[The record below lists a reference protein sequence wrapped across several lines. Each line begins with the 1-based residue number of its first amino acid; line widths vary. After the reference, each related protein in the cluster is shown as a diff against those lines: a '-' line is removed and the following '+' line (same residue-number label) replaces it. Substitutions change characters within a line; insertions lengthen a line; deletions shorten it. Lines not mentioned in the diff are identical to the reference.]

1 LNESVFFAALIISS
15 TKVITSRISRVV
27 TKEVRNFRMSSFQD
41 ASVSEP
47 VLTPPNIKV
56 VSSTQNGDDPLHG
69 TFHRRILPSPA
80 ISFSS
85 SEGKQ
90 LFTESLLSGYMNGYF
105 HLAEHFHTQGHP
117 AFCGLG
123 SLTMA
128 LNALLIDPRRVWQ
141 GMWRWFDEEMLNC
154 CESLDN
160 IKEKGITLAKLGC
173 LAHCNG
179 ANVSMKYGKD
189 ISLEEFRRDIIEIS
203 KLSALENKEEGE
215 ENELTTTTE
224 SATSD
229 QGGDASVR
237 DSSSSTFSGSSV
249 ISPTCSV
256 SKSRFAST
264 SCPSCLSA
272 SSSLSNTPSPP
283 KTKVMIVSYSRTVLS
298 QTGIGHFSPIGGY
311 HPSSDMVLIMD
322 VARFK
327 YPPHWIPLSL
337 LYDALCT
344 VDSET
349 GKSRGYLLL
358 SASNRMYCECACSEL
373 KGILNDN
380 EPLQNSNVNNL
391 SNLDDTNL
399 LSSVSKEEK
408 EKIAYNKMEYLL
420 SLSSEEVKDRF
431 CCNTKD
437 PFFPTFSRSCCI
449 KKNSSNGCCSKN

>member
-1 LNESVFFAALIISS
+1 MSSLQQLSSSAEPARTSPGIKMSFNSS
-15 TKVITSRISRVV
+15 T
-27 TKEVRNFRMSSFQD
+27 RND
-41 ASVSEP
+41 
-47 VLTPPNIKV
+47 
-56 VSSTQNGDDPLHG
+56 DDPLHG
-69 TFHRRILPSPA
+69 TFHRRILPLPA

-85 SEGKQ
+85 IDGKK

-154 CESLDN
+154 CESLEN

-179 ANVSMKYGKD
+179 ANVALKYGKD

-203 KLSALENKEEGE
+203 KLSSLERTEDGE
-215 ENELTTTTE
+215 EEN
-224 SATSD
+224 ATSSDSNNVD
-229 QGGDASVR
+229 QGLEMEKSDTTPR
-237 DSSSSTFSGSSV
+237 DSTSSTGTSSSSVSSS
-249 ISPTCSV
+249 IPLSTCSI
-256 SKSRFAST
+256 SNSRFAST

-272 SSSLSNTPSPP
+272 SSLANTSAP

-337 LYDALCT
+337 LYDAICSI
-344 VDSET
+344 DSET

-358 SASNRMYCECACSEL
+358 SASTRMYCECACSEL
-373 KGILNDN
+373 KGVLNN
-380 EPLQNSNVNNL
+380 ETETVPNSNENN
-391 SNLDDTNL
+391 NTVDVAVF
-399 LSSVSKEEK
+399 SSVSK
-408 EKIAYNKMEYLL
+408 
-420 SLSSEEVKDRF
+420 
-431 CCNTKD
+431 
-437 PFFPTFSRSCCI
+437 
-449 KKNSSNGCCSKN
+449 